1 MSSSLVKCLWCM
13 FKCCRPPIYI
23 PYRCNLPVQSPDS
36 GQARQTLS
44 ISAGIFYPNDSNN
57 DTNTRA
63 HTNYTYLEEFI
74 CLNIFPM
81 VKFCWCLHKENAF
94 HTTIRQRYVWKA
106 VQLMQG
112 LERQIFVSCPYFISD
127 GVQFVAEQTV
137 RQTPLLLTRV
147 TVRMA
152 EALLALLA
160 CQSTIE

>member
-1 MSSSLVKCLWCM
+1 
-13 FKCCRPPIYI
+13 
-23 PYRCNLPVQSPDS
+23 
-36 GQARQTLS
+36 
-44 ISAGIFYPNDSNN
+44 
-57 DTNTRA
+57 
-63 HTNYTYLEEFI
+63 
-74 CLNIFPM
+74 M

-94 HTTIRQRYVWKA
+94 HTTIRQRYVGKA
-106 VQLMQG
+106 AVK
-112 LERQIFVSCPYFISD
+112 RQIFVSCPYFISD